1 MASRS
6 VVDEREPVYVLT
18 GHLPGSEVVQALVN
32 DAQRRFKSNRD
43 GENSEVYPA
52 LARWPPPLRLALALT
67 EGGCHDDLRP

>member
-6 VVDEREPVYVLT
+6 VVDEREPAYVLT
-18 GHLPGSEVVQALVN
+18 GHLPGSEVVQALVD

-43 GENSEVYPA
+43 GEDSRLYPA
-52 LARWPPPLRLALALT
+52 LARWPPPLRLALVLT

>member
-6 VVDEREPVYVLT
+6 VVDEREPAYALT
-18 GHLPGSEVVQALVN
+18 GHLPGFEVVQALVD

-43 GENSEVYPA
+43 GENSEACPA
-52 LARWPPPLRLALALT
+52 LAWWPPPLRLALALT